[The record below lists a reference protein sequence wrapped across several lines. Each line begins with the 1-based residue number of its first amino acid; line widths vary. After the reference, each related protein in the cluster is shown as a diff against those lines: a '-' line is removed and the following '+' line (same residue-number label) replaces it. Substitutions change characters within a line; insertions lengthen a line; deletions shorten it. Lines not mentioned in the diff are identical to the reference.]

1 MARCHTCS
9 CTPSIPASRFSAPTT
24 NPLQQQL
31 GEDYATGLMGAQREL
46 LQQNPSG
53 LGCQELAIGIPNE
66 GDSERER
73 RQETGRRM
81 ARVLVIEDDR
91 RSSAEIAAALGDH
104 GFDVE
109 CAYTGRDGLLKA
121 TAEKY
126 DAIVL
131 DRMLPGGLDGLGV
144 LATLR
149 TIGNETPVLILSA
162 LSGVDER
169 VRGLRAGG
177 DDYLTKPF
185 EFVELTARLDV
196 LIRRQSTPQRETAL
210 RLGDLQVDLLTRGV
224 RRAGRPIELL
234 PREYRL
240 LEYLM
245 RHAGRVVTRT
255 MLFEEVWGYHYDPQ
269 TNVIDVHIGRLRRK
283 LEEGGQPQM
292 IHTVRG
298 SGYVLRAAE

>member
-1 MARCHTCS
+1 
-9 CTPSIPASRFSAPTT
+9 
-24 NPLQQQL
+24 
-31 GEDYATGLMGAQREL
+31 
-46 LQQNPSG
+46 
-53 LGCQELAIGIPNE
+53 
-66 GDSERER
+66 
-73 RQETGRRM
+73 M

-91 RSSAEIAAALGDH
+91 TTAAEIAAALGDH

-109 CAYTGRDGLLKA
+109 AAHNGREGLLKA
-121 TAEKY
+121 AADKF

-131 DRMLPGGLDGLGV
+131 DRMLPGDLDGLGV

-149 TIGNETPVLILSA
+149 TIGIETPVLILSA
-162 LSGVDER
+162 LTAVDER

-185 EFVELTARLDV
+185 EFIELTARLEV
-196 LIRRQSTPQRETAL
+196 LARRHALPARETV
-210 RLGDLQVDLLTRGV
+210 RHFGDLELDLLTREV
-224 RRAGRPIELL
+224 RRAGHAVELL

-245 RHAGRVVTRT
+245 RHPGRVVTRT

-283 LEEGGQPQM
+283 LEEGGLAQL

-298 SGYVLRAAE
+298 SGYVLRLAE